1 MNTRKHWLSHF
12 FAFFF
17 VLCMTLGLTVYA
29 DEDMKVHFLNVGQAD
44 STLITCGEYAMLID
58 AGNNDDAEPILNYIQ
73 NKAGLTHLDY
83 AIGTHPHEDHIGSL
97 DSVLET
103 VSVDTVMLPNVTAN
117 TQTFRDVLNVIDEK
131 GLSITIP
138 EVGDTYTLGDAS
150 FTILGPVSDYGD
162 DLNNWSIALKLT
174 YGNVS
179 FLFTGDAEST
189 AESDMLNTGLDLG
202 ADVYQVGHHGSRT
215 SSSSAFL
222 DAVAPKY
229 AVISCGVGNDYG
241 HPNQETLDAL
251 SSRGIEIYRT
261 DLQGSIVASTDG
273 SSISFTTAFGNDSS
287 SSASDGQDT
296 DRSAGAVSDDSSY
309 SQDNTA
315 SGDDPIVHITKTGE
329 KYHSAG
335 CRYLK
340 KSDIEV
346 TLSEAKNRGL
356 TPCSK
361 CNPPR

>member
-1 MNTRKHWLSHF
+1 M
-12 FAFFF
+12 
-17 VLCMTLGLTVYA
+17 C
-29 DEDMKVHFLNVGQAD
+29 
-44 STLITCGEYAMLID
+44 I
-58 AGNNDDAEPILNYIQ
+58 
-73 NKAGLTHLDY
+73 
-83 AIGTHPHEDHIGSL
+83 
-97 DSVLET
+97 
-103 VSVDTVMLPNVTAN
+103 
-117 TQTFRDVLNVIDEK
+117 RDR
-131 GLSITIP
+131 
-138 EVGDTYTLGDAS
+138 
-150 FTILGPVSDYGD
+150 
-162 DLNNWSIALKLT
+162 
-174 YGNVS
+174 
-179 FLFTGDAEST
+179 
-189 AESDMLNTGLDLG
+189 LNTGLDLG

-229 AVISCGVGNDYG
+229 AVISCGAGNDYG
-241 HPNQETLDAL
+241 HPHQETLDAL

-287 SSASDGQDT
+287 SSASDGQGT

-315 SGDDPIVHITKTGE
+315 SGDDLIVHITKTGE